1 MVSSILNESLQK
13 PMNYSDLDLGLE
25 STNLHVDKTN
35 EDYSTYNL
43 GDIDILTTVEEGL
56 PANEIAEALRSF
68 EIRWV
73 KVDEDNEDAKGEEG
87 KAEGEDGRR
96 LG

>member
-1 MVSSILNESLQK
+1 MASL
-13 PMNYSDLDLGLE
+13 
-25 STNLHVDKTN
+25 
-35 EDYSTYNL
+35 
-43 GDIDILTTVEEGL
+43 IEEGL